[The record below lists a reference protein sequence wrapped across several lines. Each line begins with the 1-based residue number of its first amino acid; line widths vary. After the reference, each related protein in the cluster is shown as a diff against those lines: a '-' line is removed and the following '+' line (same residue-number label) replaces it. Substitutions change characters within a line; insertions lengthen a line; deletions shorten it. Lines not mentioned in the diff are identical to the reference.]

1 MKQKVVAVYAG
12 TFDPLTRGHE
22 EIVRR
27 AADLFDEIVVAVAQI
42 TLAGPRARPP
52 SQSSTR
58 RGVLVWGPRA
68 APR

>member
-27 AADLFDEIVVAVAQI
+27 AADLFDEIVVAVADSRGK
-42 TLAGPRARPP
+42 TPLFEPVEREALRA
-52 SQSSTR
+52 
-58 RGVLVWGPRA
+58 
-68 APR
+68 